1 MSGMSD
7 KTKKT
12 IITVISVIMILTMS
26 LMIVGNAWYTIYA
39 NDDFEHALLTGA
51 FHVGFFD
58 YLKASFAYARDMYMD
73 WQGTYFSM
81 FIQALLSPLNN
92 GGLPQLRIVMVF
104 NAILFLTS
112 FLFFMNTL
120 IIYLKKDVQIHIR
133 LLIFALVF
141 IQLFSSLEYP
151 EIFTWFS
158 GSTSYSFPLS
168 FLFIS
173 VSLALMAEEKEK
185 KGLLIASILT
195 GYLGMGGVLGI
206 TGMGCSFML
215 LLVVVPLLF
224 EKKLKK
230 RLSIVFCTYFVF
242 ALFATLAPGNF
253 RRRANVSAAFSPIK
267 AFFLTAKKYFYG
279 AESLFKDTG
288 FIVIFLIFVVLGII
302 IGKAI
307 AEKDY
312 KRYACASVL
321 AFLVPFITLFPIILG
336 YGGYTYFPNR
346 CYFLMNITLTLVFVN
361 LAFLLG
367 FLINRYV
374 GSAENAKA
382 VVCVIASLAVVC
394 FLVNGNR
401 AEENLAIIQI
411 NNLANGSVKRY
422 YNDCNNLLEEIK
434 NSPEEDVVVE
444 RLPDAVPHYADFFL
458 SQDEQYW
465 VNVDVAIISNKK
477 SVKVIS
483 LE

>member
-1 MSGMSD
+1 MSD
-7 KTKKT
+7 KAKKT
-12 IITVISVIMILTMS
+12 IITVISAVSILVMS

-120 IIYLKKDVQIHIR
+120 IIYLKKDVQLHIR

-195 GYLGMGGVLGI
+195 GFLGMGGVLGI

-307 AEKDY
+307 AKKDFW
-312 KRYACASVL
+312 RYACASVL

-361 LAFLLG
+361 LAFAIG
-367 FLINRYV
+367 CLINRYI
-374 GSAENAKA
+374 GSEENAKI
-382 VVCVIASLAVVC
+382 VVCVLASLAVVC

-401 AEENLAIIQI
+401 AEENLAVIQI

-422 YNDCNNLLEEIK
+422 YNECNNLLEEIK
-434 NSPEEDVVVE
+434 NSSEEDVTVD
-444 RLPDAVPHYADFFL
+444 RLPDAVPHYAEFFL
-458 SQDEQYW
+458 SQD
-465 VNVDVAIISNKK
+465 
-477 SVKVIS
+477 
-483 LE
+483 